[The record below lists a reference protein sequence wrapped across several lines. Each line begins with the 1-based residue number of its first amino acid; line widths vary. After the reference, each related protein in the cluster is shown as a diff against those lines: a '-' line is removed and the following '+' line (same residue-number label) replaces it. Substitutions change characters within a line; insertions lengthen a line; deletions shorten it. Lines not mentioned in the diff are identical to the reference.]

1 MSFWSWMALG
11 SLSLARRQHISGTV
25 RFAYIGNTSATTSLN
40 PRNLNLSR
48 RFLFWIY
55 TSYCERFAEHNVIS
69 GVLAELANI
78 RTPAALL
85 GGAALGTMFVQLKP
99 GGNKRLHLI
108 YTMLSTS
115 AFSLQ
120 LVCVLCSTVR
130 AGVATSSGGFPI
142 ATQPNS
148 SGR

>member
-1 MSFWSWMALG
+1 MN
-11 SLSLARRQHISGTV
+11 ARSEPSAEPTPGNFGLSGTF
-25 RFAYIGNTSATTSLN
+25 RFVPSEPEPEPEPEL
-40 PRNLNLSR
+40 RDH
-48 RFLFWIY
+48 RFVVVFF
-55 TSYCERFAEHNVIS
+55 RAAEVNVIS

-99 GGNKRLHLI
+99 GRNKRLGLI

-130 AGVATSSGGFPI
+130 TGV
-142 ATQPNS
+142 
-148 SGR
+148 

>member
-1 MSFWSWMALG
+1 MKLDDSSAGFTFPEPFPFPPFESET
-11 SLSLARRQHISGTV
+11 LSH
-25 RFAYIGNTSATTSLN
+25 FE
-40 PRNLNLSR
+40 LSPE
-48 RFLFWIY
+48 
-55 TSYCERFAEHNVIS
+55 TNVLS

-120 LVCVLCSTVR
+120 LVCVMCSTVR
-130 AGVATSSGGFPI
+130 TGVRRSTEKQGADF
-142 ATQPNS
+142 
-148 SGR
+148 